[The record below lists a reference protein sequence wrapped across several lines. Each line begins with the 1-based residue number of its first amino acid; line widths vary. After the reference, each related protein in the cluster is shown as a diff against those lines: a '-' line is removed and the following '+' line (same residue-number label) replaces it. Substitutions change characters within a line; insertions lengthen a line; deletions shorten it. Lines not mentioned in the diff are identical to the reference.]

1 MQETTEETNILCRE
15 VQRWGLAFR
24 LLLVIPLAAGAALA
38 ILAAITTPPPTS
50 SPAWDVLVTA
60 CPVAVLAGIAV
71 LVFTLR
77 LETQIRPD
85 GIYVRFQPF
94 HRRFRAFKAEDL
106 SEFYARKYRP
116 LLEYGGWGI
125 RCGWRGG
132 RAYNISGN
140 RGLQLVFKTGKR
152 LLIGSKKPD
161 ELEAA
166 LRRIAPQ
173 I

>member
-1 MQETTEETNILCRE
+1 MQETTDDANVLYRE

-24 LLLVIPLAAGAALA
+24 LLLAILLAAGAAAA
-38 ILAAITTPPPTS
+38 IFAAITTPPPTS
-50 SPAWDVLVTA
+50 SPVWDILVTA
-60 CPVAVLAGIAV
+60 CAVAVLAGIAV
-71 LVFTLR
+71 LVFALR
-77 LETQIRPD
+77 LETQVRPD
-85 GIYVRFQPF
+85 GIYVRYRPF
-94 HRRFRAFKAEDL
+94 HRRFRAFKAKDL
-106 SEFYARKYRP
+106 GEFYARKYRP
-116 LLEYGGWGI
+116 ILEYGGWGI
-125 RCGWRGG
+125 RCGFRGG
-132 RAYNISGN
+132 RAYNVSGN